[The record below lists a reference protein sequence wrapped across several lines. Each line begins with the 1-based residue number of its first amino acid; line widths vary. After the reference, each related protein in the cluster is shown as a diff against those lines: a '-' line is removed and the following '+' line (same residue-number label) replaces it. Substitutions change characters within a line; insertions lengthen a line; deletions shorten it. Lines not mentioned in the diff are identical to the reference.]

1 MNRRPSGL
9 NVAQA
14 LIGFLQYKRG
24 EGVSQRT
31 MVAYEHD
38 LKLWIEHIGD
48 LAVAQVQSGHILSF
62 LSYLRTDYVPRRI
75 AGDNSQ

>member
-9 NVAQA
+9 SVAKA
-14 LIGFLQYKRG
+14 LSGFLQYAG
-24 EGVSQRT
+24 AEGVSPRT

>member
-14 LIGFLQYKRG
+14 LISFLQYKSA
-24 EGVSQRT
+24 EGVSLRT
-31 MVAYEHD
+31 IVAYEHD

-48 LAVAQVQSGHILSF
+48 LAVVRCSRDTSCR
-62 LSYLRTDYVPRRI
+62 S
-75 AGDNSQ
+75 